1 MKTCFA
7 RRNEKSR
14 SGFSLVEILV
24 VLGIIALLGAI
35 LFPAFA
41 RARENARQ
49 TNCASNL
56 NQIYFAVQQYFQD
69 ERAYPDSLV
78 DLLPAGSPFN
88 NNGTLGQIPD
98 SAAGYMKSDKVLL
111 CPNDDTDTT
120 LPHSSYGA
128 LSKVISTPFPVT
140 PTTTQPS
147 DYLWNFWGYDE
158 NGFAYPSASV
168 ANSLIPAGSSVLVAP
183 KDNLG
188 VNQGLL
194 HESLG
199 NDVDDRDQNVVK
211 FSLSNRYAPPQ
222 TIITHCI
229 FHRIQTANDL
239 NSPQDLTDGAM
250 TEGKKL
256 ARDIVLRLDGSA
268 RVLDV
273 SLWKQNDVWRQHDKT
288 LP

>member
-1 MKTCFA
+1 MKNRSP
-7 RRNEKSR
+7 RRL
-14 SGFSLVEILV
+14 SGFTLVEILV

-41 RARENARQ
+41 RARESARQ

-78 DLLPAGSPFN
+78 DLLPEGSPFVDE
-88 NNGTLGQIPD
+88 NGVAANI
-98 SAAGYMKSDKVLL
+98 SAPAVGYLKSDKILL
-111 CPNDDTDTT
+111 CPNDDTDTG

-128 LSKVISTPFPVT
+128 LSKVIPTPYSLTT
-140 PTTTQPS
+140 PRPS
-147 DYLWNFWGYDE
+147 DYVWNFWGYDE
-158 NGFAYPSASV
+158 NGTAFRTATEAEA
-168 ANSLIPAGSSVLVAP
+168 ANGAP
-183 KDNLG
+183 YTFLADNTRSFQHEAVG
-188 VNQGLL
+188 DTVNN
-194 HESLG
+194 E
-199 NDVDDRDQNVVK
+199 REQNVVK

-222 TIITHCI
+222 TIMTHCI

-239 NSPQDLTDGAM
+239 NSPQELTDGAM

-268 RVLDV
+268 RALDV
-273 SLWKQNDVWRQHDKT
+273 SSWKPNDVWRQHDKT